1 MIKVK
6 LIHEGAKVPTRAHA
20 TDARLDLYA
29 CAEGGFVIAPMCGVV
44 VPSGIAM
51 SIPDGYVARVLP
63 RSGLAIRGGIHIM
76 AGVIDSS
83 YRGEVKVAMFNL
95 GGEVFRGNHGDKIAQ
110 LVIQKIE
117 LWNPVVVDELDET
130 DRGVNGF
137 GSSGV

>member
-1 MIKVK
+1 
-6 LIHEGAKVPTRAHA
+6 
-20 TDARLDLYA
+20 
-29 CAEGGFVIAPMCGVV
+29 MCGVV

>member
-6 LIHEGAKVPTRAHA
+6 LLNENAKAPVRANP
-20 TDARLDLYA
+20 TDAGLDLFA
-29 CAEGGFVIAPMCGVV
+29 LDGGFIPFGDQRTINT
-44 VPSGIAM
+44 GIAL
-51 SIPDGYVARVLP
+51 SIPDGYVARILP
-63 RSGLAIRGGIHIM
+63 RSGLAAKHGIQVM
-76 AGVIDSS
+76 AGVVDST
-83 YRGEVKVAMFNL
+83 YRGELKVVLFNSSDL
-95 GGEVFRGNHGDKIAQ
+95 IFWYAHGDRIAQ